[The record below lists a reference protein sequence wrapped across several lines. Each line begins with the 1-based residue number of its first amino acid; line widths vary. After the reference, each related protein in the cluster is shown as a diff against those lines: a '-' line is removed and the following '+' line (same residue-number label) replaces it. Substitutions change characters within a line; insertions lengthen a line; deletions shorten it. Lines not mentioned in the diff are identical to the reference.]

1 MYATACNGSKDSS
14 PIFYLVGIPSLQ
26 DVFFLPVF
34 FIFLSFYLLI
44 LVGNALILVAVVIE
58 PRLHKP
64 MYFFLIN
71 LSALDI
77 LFTTTTV
84 PKMLSLLLLGDHYLS
99 FSACFLQMYLFHS
112 FSCSEAFIL
121 VVMAYDRY
129 VAICCPTALPCAH
142 DPADKCCPG
151 SQCLAHRPPSAHPSS
166 GADLPHGF

>member
-1 MYATACNGSKDSS
+1 MEATTCNGSVGGS
-14 PIFYLVGIPSLQ
+14 PVFYLVGIPSLPESL
-26 DVFFLPVF
+26 FLPVF
-34 FIFLSFYLLI
+34 LIFLLFYLLI
-44 LVGNALILVAVVIE
+44 LTGNALILVAVVAE
-58 PRLHKP
+58 PSLHKP

-151 SQCLAHRPPSAHPSS
+151 SQCLAHWAPSAHPSS